1 MAVGSIP
8 TRGTKIIYM
17 ITPLSYTSKFLYRHA
32 AKPVLFRLQPDN
44 VHNGM
49 LSFSKVMQ
57 RPHMMRAIISG
68 TLAYKNPDALEQTL
82 HGITFHNPIGI
93 SAGFDKNIE
102 MLPML
107 RAIGC
112 GLMEGGT
119 ITNLPSDGNPRP
131 WFHRLPN
138 TQALV
143 VHAGLPNHGIDAILP
158 RLVAMP
164 VRVRGDFPL
173 NISTAPSNVMSV
185 DTTSKMITDCVT
197 GLKKI
202 KKSKVASMI
211 TINLSCPNTTGGEPF
226 TQPKELDIFLA
237 AIDKVKLPVPVFL
250 KMPNQLSWRQFD
262 ALLRVAV
269 RHDIAGVTIANLVK
283 KRSLVDIKDPLSDA
297 TPGGISG
304 RPTFTPSNELI
315 KKTYQKY
322 GNHLTII
329 GVGGVFSAEDAYEK
343 IKCGASLVELITGM
357 IFEGPGIVGQ
367 INRELVSLLKKDG
380 YATISQAIGVYH
392 RK

>member
-1 MAVGSIP
+1 MV
-8 TRGTKIIYM
+8 TFF
-17 ITPLSYTSKFLYRHA
+17 SYTSKFLYRHV
-32 AKPVLFRLQPDN
+32 AKPVLFSMQPDG

-49 LSFSKVMQ
+49 LAFSKVVQ
-57 RPHMMRAIISG
+57 KPQIMRRMISG
-68 TLAYKNPDALEQTL
+68 TLAYKNPSFLTQTI

-107 RAIGC
+107 RSIGC

-119 ITNLPSDGNPRP
+119 VTNIASKGNPRP

-143 VHAGLPNHGIDAILP
+143 VHAGLPNHGIDTILA
-158 RLVAMP
+158 RLASIP
-164 VRVRGDFPL
+164 AHVRGDFPL
-173 NISTAPSNVMSV
+173 NISTAPSNVASI
-185 DTTSKMITDCVT
+185 DTTKKMISDCVT

-202 KKSKVASMI
+202 KKSGVASMV
-211 TINLSCPNTTGGEPF
+211 TINLSCPNTTAKEPF
-226 TQPKELDIFLA
+226 SNPKELDQLLA

-262 ALLRVAV
+262 GLLKVAV
-269 RHDIAGVTIANLVK
+269 KHGIAGVTIANLVK
-283 KRSLVDIKDPLSDA
+283 NRSLVDIKDPLAD
-297 TPGGISG
+297 TTLGGISG
-304 RPTFTPSNELI
+304 RPTFAPSNELI
-315 KKTYQKY
+315 RKTYQKY
-322 GNHLTII
+322 GDQLTII

-343 IKCGASLVELITGM
+343 IKSGAHLVELITGM

-367 INRELVSLLKKDG
+367 INRELVTLLKRDG
-380 YATISQAIGVYH
+380 YTHISQAVGAH
-392 RK
+392 LRN